1 MEGVMALTLIHGGQ
15 SYIDCGFGGGEMS
28 CEAAKTTDGELKTNL
43 CSGTLHYK
51 NGATFP
57 GSALHQSLAP

>member
-15 SYIDCGFGGGEMS
+15 SYIDAAS
-28 CEAAKTTDGELKTNL
+28 EAAKCLVKQRKRDGELKTNL

>member
-1 MEGVMALTLIHGGQ
+1 
-15 SYIDCGFGGGEMS
+15 MS